1 MEITEKYIPEKTETG
16 INLKYFE
23 IMLALFSLICFHFL
37 SSIAKALSERGRLG
51 GLHLH

>member
-23 IMLALFSLICFHFL
+23 IMLALFFSHLFPLPFL
-37 SSIAKALSERGRLG
+37 DC
-51 GLHLH
+51 